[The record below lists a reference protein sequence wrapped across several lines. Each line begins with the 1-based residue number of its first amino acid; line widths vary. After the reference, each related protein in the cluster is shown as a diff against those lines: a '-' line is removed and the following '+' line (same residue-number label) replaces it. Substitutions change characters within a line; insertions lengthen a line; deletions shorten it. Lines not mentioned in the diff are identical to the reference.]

1 MLVIDD
7 DACCQALLQAQG
19 TAALVPLLSRAA
31 SPAAVSAASAL
42 ASLTASGHPARLAAR
57 EAGALE
63 ALLPQLN
70 P

>member
-1 MLVIDD
+1 
-7 DACCQALLQAQG
+7 
-19 TAALVPLLSRAA
+19 
-31 SPAAVSAASAL
+31 VSAASAL